1 MHVELKDNLDARG
14 LRMGVVVSR
23 YHHAITESLREAAV
37 VQFTS
42 AGGDADDLLIVA
54 APGSF
59 ELTAVCRALAHRGD
73 LHAVVA
79 LGCILTGQTTHD
91 QYLAQAVAQGLTSIT
106 VQTGVPIAFGVLTCQ
121 SMEQAR
127 ERAGG
132 AHGNKGAE
140 AMAAAIAA
148 ARAVQVAANVAHAPR
163 LRSGAKANGPASNG
177 RVSKGRGAAR
187 TAGSR

>member
-14 LRMGVVVSR
+14 LRMGVAVSR

-148 ARAVQVAANVAHAPR
+148 ARAVQAATDVESAPR
-163 LRSGAKANGPASNG
+163 RGDEAKTNRAGANG
-177 RVSKGRGAAR
+177 RVRTRRRSAR